1 MSALKSGLEAKM
13 SLFPPGFLAKRLSR
27 SIYMLILQ

>member
-1 MSALKSGLEAKM
+1 MSALKSRLEAKM
-13 SLFPPGFLAKRLSR
+13 SLFPPGILAKELST